1 MDVGDWITEPELHA
15 PDRSGWCPRWRLRSF
30 SARLRFARLS
40 CLAGQIELL
49 EEFRN
54 KPSAANRC
62 LRFLVD
68 YTWRSDGT
76 GESLL
81 FLDELCDESHSQ
93 RIANRSFTFCKQR
106 VQRFEHLLLTELSD
120 ELF

>member
-62 LRFLVD
+62 LRFLLD
-68 YTWRSDGT
+68 YTWRGDGT

-81 FLDELCDESHSQ
+81 FLTSYATN
-93 RIANRSFTFCKQR
+93 RIRNALPIVPLHFVSSGSNA
-106 VQRFEHLLLTELSD
+106 
-120 ELF
+120 